1 MKELPQKFS
10 LPLKPKKKISTFRIC
25 FQKNVNYTNSVTN
38 IGQNRAKNRARN
50 RKTGKIGIL
59 QKIEEKSC
67 FFIFSHFFSKN
78 LLKYIFW
85 PNFVMIYSLF
95 VILQCFENS
104 PILLRKSL
112 IFSKFCYMTL
122 ENVQYLIKYDSNSH
136 AVFFKSSLDKL
147 SWK

>member
-10 LPLKPKKKISTFRIC
+10 WPLKPKKKISTFWIC

-59 QKIEEKSC
+59 QKIGEKSC

-95 VILQCFENS
+95 VILQCFKNF

-112 IFSKFCYMTL
+112 IFSKIYYMTL
-122 ENVQYLIKYDSNSH
+122 VNLQYLIEYNSNSH
-136 AVFFKSSLDKL
+136 AVP
-147 SWK
+147 